1 MSPSSRPTPAPE
13 RGERLLRRVIVALA
27 LLTAAATI
35 EKAVRLSA
43 PMPTAEAPASLR
55 LAGYRINALP
65 SARPPQRG
73 RELSHG
79 SERRFRLVPL
89 TGQPE
94 LTLTLLPV
102 RTRTATDL
110 SAETMGGKGLSLDT
124 VGALVP
130 GFALKEKRIVSVQ
143 VLAAKGSTPR
153 NDQLAL
159 GRGEGDRAG
168 ATTRLQTCLT
178 PSSVAAV
185 NATSLAGEGEA
196 PPRPGDPPPL
206 MRRLQRVAGL
216 SQTRHECLA
225 VQLETAPSPA
235 GGAATDPQERLQRAW
250 QDLRGVLTGPS

>member
-1 MSPSSRPTPAPE
+1 
-13 RGERLLRRVIVALA
+13 VIVALV

-43 PMPTAEAPASLR
+43 PMPTAEAPARLR
-55 LAGYRINALP
+55 LAGYRISALP

-168 ATTRLQTCLT
+168 GTTRLQTCLT
-178 PSSVAAV
+178 PSGVAAV
-185 NATSLAGEGEA
+185 NATSLAGEGQA

-235 GGAATDPQERLQRAW
+235 GGAATDSQERLQRAW
-250 QDLRGVLTGPS
+250 QDLRGVLTLGIAS